1 MAKVYTKAT
10 ATHQIPITVS
20 FTCPKC
26 RRAETVHKFA
36 VIAGEATMRGYNN
49 SMAGRAAENVLAS
62 SAEGQT
68 ADIEKRLRKGDIG
81 MLCEEGKAMAFGKNI
96 VCPECGLKQIP
107 SAGGKKK
114 TLWPKGFGL
123 WLIPGYFVAA
133 TVSGRVANETAPFSL
148 YRACG
153 FTHPV
158 IWHIVLEDRPGR
170 AGRPLL

>member
-114 TLWPKGFGL
+114 TLWPKGFWL

-133 TVSGRVANETAPFSL
+133 TALGILGKRSGISV
-148 YRACG
+148 
-153 FTHPV
+153 V
-158 IWHIVLEDRPGR
+158 
-170 AGRPLL
+170 